1 MPDETPEPQAGKKKS
16 PLKTIIL
23 VVSILLVEAVAIIGG
38 MMMLSGPQ
46 LVEANP
52 DAAVIEIPDDEKIVE
67 LRVIDSRLPN
77 NKSGVTYLYDTQVWV
92 QVKNRYSE
100 QVADQL
106 DRFHNEIKA
115 EITAIWRTS
124 DPRHFQEPKLENL
137 TRKVNA
143 LLDARFGADPQTGET
158 ILAKSVIVMQPG
170 FRIDS

>member
-1 MPDETPEPQAGKKKS
+1 MPDETPEPEVGKKKS

-23 VVSILLVEAVAIIGG
+23 VVVILLVEAGVFVGV
-38 MMMLSGPQ
+38 MMMHDPQ

-52 DAAVIEIPDDEKIVE
+52 HAAVIEIPEDEKIVE
-67 LRVIDSRLPN
+67 LRVIDARLPN
-77 NKSGVTYLYDTQVWV
+77 NKIGATYLYDTQVWV
-92 QVKNRYSE
+92 QVKSRYSE

>member
-1 MPDETPEPQAGKKKS
+1 MPDETPQPEAGKKKS

-23 VVSILLVEAVAIIGG
+23 VAVILLIEAGVFIGV
-38 MMMLSGPQ
+38 MMMHDPQ

-52 DAAVIEIPDDEKIVE
+52 NAAVIEIPDDQKIVE

-115 EITAIWRTS
+115 EITAIWR
-124 DPRHFQEPKLENL
+124 
-137 TRKVNA
+137 
-143 LLDARFGADPQTGET
+143 
-158 ILAKSVIVMQPG
+158 
-170 FRIDS
+170 

>member
-1 MPDETPEPQAGKKKS
+1 VPHSVPAASVRQIDVPVGFV
-16 PLKTIIL
+16 LL
-23 VVSILLVEAVAIIGG
+23 VVVILLVEAGVFIGV
-38 MMMLSGPQ
+38 MMMHDPQ

-52 DAAVIEIPDDEKIVE
+52 HAAAIEIPEEEKIVE
-67 LRVIDSRLPN
+67 LRVIDARLPN

-143 LLDARFGADPQTGET
+143 LLDARFGTDPQTGET
-158 ILAKSVIVMQPG
+158 ILTKSVIVMQPG

>member
-1 MPDETPEPQAGKKKS
+1 MPDETPEPETGKKKL
-16 PLKTIIL
+16 PLKTILL
-23 VVSILLVEAVAIIGG
+23 VVAILLVEAVAIIGG

-52 DAAVIEIPDDEKIVE
+52 DAAVIEIPDDQKIVE
-67 LRVIDSRLPN
+67 LQVIDSRLPN

-92 QVKNRYSE
+92 QVKNCYSE

-106 DRFHNEIKA
+106 DRFRNEIKA

-124 DPRHFQEPKLENL
+124 DPRHFQEPKLESL
-137 TRKVNA
+137 TRKINA
-143 LLDARFGADPQTGET
+143 LLDARLGTDAKTGET